1 MKLVKNNIQR
11 FSSLVD
17 GGKYCEREMEKYF
30 ICSWLTGGAY
40 HNMGKCLFC
49 WKNDS
54 ARENYDENYRLNL
67 NTETGWNLAN
77 DFVEQI
83 VDWNTDGE
91 ELAIMTEDD
100 YELYAYKTEDIY

>member
-1 MKLVKNNIQR
+1 MK
-11 FSSLVD
+11 
-17 GGKYCEREMEKYF
+17 EK
-30 ICSWLTGGAY
+30 
-40 HNMGKCLFC
+40 
-49 WKNDS
+49 WKNTLYVVGLLVALTIIWAS
-54 ARENYDENYRLNL
+54 AFFVGRMAVPEKTTTENYRLNL

>member
-1 MKLVKNNIQR
+1 MEVNTVK
-11 FSSLVD
+11 
-17 GGKYCEREMEKYF
+17 EK
-30 ICSWLTGGAY
+30 
-40 HNMGKCLFC
+40 
-49 WKNDS
+49 WKNTLYVVGLLVALTIIWAS
-54 ARENYDENYRLNL
+54 AFFVGRMTVPEKTTTENYSLNL

>member
-1 MKLVKNNIQR
+1 MK
-11 FSSLVD
+11 
-17 GGKYCEREMEKYF
+17 EK
-30 ICSWLTGGAY
+30 
-40 HNMGKCLFC
+40 
-49 WKNDS
+49 WKNTLYVVGLLVALTIIWTS
-54 ARENYDENYRLNL
+54 AFFVGRMTVPEKTTTENYSLNL

-91 ELAIMTEDD
+91 ELAIMTEDG